1 MAEIL
6 TYAEAEEIY
15 HVMEEGID
23 RRDEDI
29 VGMYKDMIARAVKYA
44 NIRAGWN
51 LLSTAEKREKDP
63 SRTSAHDAFI
73 ASLGSIARLEGD
85 AESSGENDYL
95 MTENESEILPALLL
109 CLRGFR
115 RDSLVFGA
123 PSGALFLYII

>member
-1 MAEIL
+1 MAEVL

-44 NIRAGWN
+44 NILPGHPLMM
-51 LLSTAEKREKDP
+51 LLSLRWEALPVWKGMR
-63 SRTSAHDAFI
+63 
-73 ASLGSIARLEGD
+73 
-85 AESSGENDYL
+85 ESSGENDYL
-95 MTENESEILPALLL
+95 MTESELEILPALLL

>member
-1 MAEIL
+1 MAEVL

-51 LLSTAEKREKDP
+51 LK
-63 SRTSAHDAFI
+63 AHLRI
-73 ASLGSIARLEGD
+73 RW
-85 AESSGENDYL
+85 
-95 MTENESEILPALLL
+95 LPYVL
-109 CLRGFR
+109 
-115 RDSLVFGA
+115 
-123 PSGALFLYII
+123 